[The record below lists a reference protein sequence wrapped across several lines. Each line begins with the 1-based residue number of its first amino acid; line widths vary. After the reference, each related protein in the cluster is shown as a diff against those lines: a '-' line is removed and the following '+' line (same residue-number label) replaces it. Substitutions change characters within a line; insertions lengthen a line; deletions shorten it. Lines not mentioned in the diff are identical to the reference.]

1 MHWKICKEYDLPS
14 TEKWYNHIPEKVLEN
29 EKIKILWDYDVRT
42 GHVIQAR
49 KPDLILVQKETNK
62 VTLIDVAIP
71 WDSRVEEKSREKIEK
86 YQDLKIEV
94 RRLWQAEVEVV
105 PIVFGALGVIS
116 KDLRRNLEKIGCIKL
131 APGLLQKSVML
142 AIAHIITRV
151 LDS

>member
-1 MHWKICKEYDLPS
+1 MEDLHLPS
-14 TEKWYNHIPEKVLEN
+14 AEKWYNHIPEKVLEN

-42 GHVIQAR
+42 DHVIQAR
-49 KPDLILVQKETNK
+49 RSDLILVQKETNK

-105 PIVFGALGVIS
+105 PIILGA
-116 KDLRRNLEKIGCIKL
+116 IG
-131 APGLLQKSVML
+131 
-142 AIAHIITRV
+142 
-151 LDS
+151 